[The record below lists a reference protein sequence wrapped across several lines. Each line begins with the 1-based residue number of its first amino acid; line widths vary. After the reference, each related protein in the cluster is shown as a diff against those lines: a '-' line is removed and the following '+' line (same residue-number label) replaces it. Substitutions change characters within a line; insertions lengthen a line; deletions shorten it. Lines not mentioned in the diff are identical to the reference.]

1 MSSIIGFLFK
11 SVLSVAFGFLFLAGV
26 VFVVGQV
33 GMGDYVD
40 RSFRV
45 NVSEAEFTAGIF
57 GVVLG
62 LMLAVFAVIAAVLA
76 LLGLRD
82 TLKGFV
88 RISVWVMTVNIVMA
102 ACVVMSLAGFIS
114 SGGQGFLVALGWVV
128 LGVLGVWIGGIVAY
142 YLLGWLAFF
151 LGISFEQLGDA
162 QPRGRR
168 MLFSEALESGY
179 NKPQIRAFIDELNG
193 EGQRGNAGLVPT
205 TLVLYGMPF
214 FSILAAVQ
222 LVF

>member
-1 MSSIIGFLFK
+1 MSSVIGFLFK
-11 SVLSVAFGFLFLAGV
+11 SVLSAAFGLLFLVGV
-26 VFVVGQV
+26 VFLVGQV
-33 GMGDYVD
+33 GMGDYVE
-40 RSFRV
+40 RSFYV
-45 NVSEAEFTAGIF
+45 DVSEAELTAGIF

-76 LLGLRD
+76 LLGLRV
-82 TLKGFV
+82 TLKSFV
-88 RISVWVMTVNIVMA
+88 RILVWVMTVNIVLA
-102 ACVVMSLAGFIS
+102 ACVLMSVAGFIS
-114 SGGQGFLVALGWVV
+114 SDGQDFLVASGWVV

-162 QPRGRR
+162 QPRGRG

-179 NKPQIRAFIDELNG
+179 SKPQIRAFIDELSR
-193 EGQRGNAGLVPT
+193 EGQRGNAGMVYT
-205 TLVLYGMPF
+205 TLILYGIPF
-214 FSILAAVQ
+214 FAILAAVM

>member
-1 MSSIIGFLFK
+1 MNSVIGFLFK
-11 SVLSVAFGFLFLAGV
+11 SVLSAAFGFLFLAGV

-33 GMGDYVD
+33 GMGDYVE
-40 RSFRV
+40 RSFYV
-45 NVSEAEFTAGIF
+45 NVSEAEHTAGIF

-128 LGVLGVWIGGIVAY
+128 LGVLGVWISGIVAY

-162 QPRGRR
+162 QPRGRG

-179 NKPQIRAFIDELNG
+179 SKPQIRAFIDELSR
-193 EGQRGNAGLVPT
+193 EGQRGNAGMVYT
-205 TLVLYGMPF
+205 TLILYGIPF
-214 FSILAAVQ
+214 FAILAAVM

>member
-162 QPRGRR
+162 QPRGRG

-179 NKPQIRAFIDELNG
+179 SKPQIRAFIDELSR
-193 EGQRGNAGLVPT
+193 EGQRGNAGMVYT
-205 TLVLYGMPF
+205 TLILYGIPF
-214 FSILAAVQ
+214 FAILAAVM

>member
-11 SVLSVAFGFLFLAGV
+11 SALSVAFGFLFLAGTL
-26 VFVVGQV
+26 FVVGQV

-40 RSFRV
+40 GSFYV
-45 NVSEAEFTAGIF
+45 NASEAEHTAGIF

-114 SGGQGFLVALGWVV
+114 SGGQGFLVASGLVI
-128 LGVLGVWIGGIVAY
+128 LGVLGVWIGGIAAY
-142 YLLGWLAFF
+142 YLLSWLAFF
-151 LGISFEQLGDA
+151 LGVSFEQLGDA
-162 QPRGRR
+162 QPRGRG

-179 NKPQIRAFIDELNG
+179 SKPQIRAFIDELNR
-193 EGQRGNAGLVPT
+193 EGQRGNAGMVYT
-205 TLVLYGMPF
+205 TLILYGIPF
-214 FSILAAVQ
+214 FAILAAVMS
-222 LVF
+222 VF